1 MASRFEKF
9 SERARRAL
17 TRAQEEAQR
26 FGHNYID
33 TEHILLGL
41 IAEEDSVASK
51 VLANLGVPPN
61 KIRAAVEFVVG
72 RGERS
77 AIGEVGLTP
86 RAKRVIELAVD
97 EARRLN
103 HSYIGT
109 EHLLLGLLRDR
120 EGAAVGVLESFGVTF
135 DKAQTEINNVLSQS
149 APQSRAVARGVGRTP
164 VLDQLGIDLTNASRA
179 GKLDPIIGR
188 EKEIE
193 RVIQI
198 LSRRTKNN
206 PALIG
211 EPGVGKTAI
220 VEGLAHRI
228 VAGEVPET
236 LQGKR
241 LVTLDI
247 GSLVAGTKYRG
258 EFEERL
264 KKVIDEIKSAGNCVI
279 FVDELHTIVGAG
291 AAEGAVD
298 ASNILKPSLS
308 RGELQCIGATT
319 LDDYRKYIE
328 KDAALERRFQPVTVT
343 EPTVEQTL
351 AILKG
356 IKERY
361 EEHHKLVISDEA
373 LQAAVSLAAKYIP
386 DRFLPD
392 KAIDLMDEAASRVR
406 IMRGGIPIGLAEARR
421 ALETVRRDKETAI
434 SSKEYEYAAELRD
447 REVQLVNKISTMEQ
461 KWQADQQQE
470 KPVVKEED
478 IAEVVSMWTGVPV
491 VRLTADETSRLL
503 QMEDALHRRI
513 VGQDEAITVV
523 SKAVR
528 RARAGLKEPRHPI
541 GSLIFLGP
549 TGVGKTELVRALAE
563 FMFGSEDAMIR
574 LDMSEFM
581 EKHTVARLVGA
592 PPGYVGYDEGGQL
605 TEAVRRKPY
614 CVILLDEIEKA
625 HPDVFNILLQIFDDG
640 HLTDAKGRRVDF
652 RNSIVV
658 MTSNVGA
665 KQIKGVMSI
674 GFAAR
679 SDEDKTRHTEYDK
692 MKEKVLAEL
701 KTTFLPEFLNRIDEV
716 VVFHS
721 LSKEQIRQIVDLMLV
736 QVAKSVGE
744 KNLKLEITDAA
755 RDFLGEKGYDPT
767 FGARPLR
774 RVIQSEVEDKLSE
787 ALLRS
792 PLPAGTTIR
801 VDYNGQEIE
810 IRPMLTEEGWKQAII
825 SLSPVAASLAD
836 NNINIEYTREAKA
849 LLNEL
854 AYDPTTHTIRPL
866 VEVIKNEI
874 EPKLSETSLTNP
886 MPPGETTVIWGAE
899 LIRACQY
906 SKKGWEKIISDQISA
921 AKSFADKNLGF
932 EVTEA
937 AGDYLNQLAFDS
949 TNHTVRSA
957 SEVIKNEI
965 EPVLSEM
972 LRSNPVPDETMV
984 KVDCNEK
991 RFLMQLILTKEGWQ
1005 QIISDKVPAAKS
1017 LQDKNI
1023 SFEVSETAADHLNKL
1038 AFDPADGMCI
1048 LSEIVQSEI
1057 EDKLSGALLRGKF
1070 SSGDTL
1076 VVDCKGEEI
1085 VIQAAAGTLPGEGR
1099 YKR

>member
-51 VLANLGVPPN
+51 VLGNMGVLPN

-120 EGAAVGVLESFGVTF
+120 EGAAVGVLESFGITF
-135 DKAQTEINNVLSQS
+135 DKTQAEINSVLSQG
-149 APQSRAVARGVGRTP
+149 APQPRAVARGPGRTP
-164 VLDQLGIDLTNASRA
+164 VLDQLGIDLTNAARA
-179 GKLDPIIGR
+179 GKLDPIVNR
-188 EKEIE
+188 SKEIE

-319 LDDYRKYIE
+319 LDDFRKYIE

-351 AILKG
+351 DILRG
-356 IKERY
+356 IKTRY
-361 EEHHKLVISDEA
+361 EEHHKLVISDES
-373 LQAAVSLAAKYIP
+373 LQAAASLAAKYIP

-392 KAIDLMDEAASRVR
+392 KAIDLMDEASSRVR
-406 IMRGGIPIGLAEARR
+406 IMRGGVPIGLTEARR
-421 ALETVRRDKETAI
+421 ALEAMRRDKETAI

-447 REVQLVNKISTMEQ
+447 REVQLVDKISGMEQ
-461 KWQADQQQE
+461 KWQAEQQQE
-470 KPVVKEED
+470 KPVVTEED

-491 VRLTADETSRLL
+491 VRLTTDETSRLL
-503 QMEDALHRRI
+503 QMEEALHRRI
-513 VGQDEAITVV
+513 IGQDEAISVV

-541 GSLIFLGP
+541 GSFIFLGP

-563 FMFGSEDAMIR
+563 FMFGSEDAMVR

-581 EKHTVARLVGA
+581 ERHTVARLVGA

-665 KQIKGVMSI
+665 KHIKGVMTI

-679 SDEDKTRHTEYDK
+679 TDEVKNRHTEYEK

-721 LSKEQIRQIVDLMLV
+721 LSKEQIRQIVDLMLS

-774 RVIQSEVEDKLSE
+774 RVIQNEVEDKLSE
-787 ALLRS
+787 ALLR
-792 PLPAGTTIR
+792 
-801 VDYNGQEIE
+801 
-810 IRPMLTEEGWKQAII
+810 
-825 SLSPVAASLAD
+825 
-836 NNINIEYTREAKA
+836 
-849 LLNEL
+849 
-854 AYDPTTHTIRPL
+854 
-866 VEVIKNEI
+866 
-874 EPKLSETSLTNP
+874 
-886 MPPGETTVIWGAE
+886 GE
-899 LIRACQY
+899 
-906 SKKGWEKIISDQISA
+906 
-921 AKSFADKNLGF
+921 
-932 EVTEA
+932 
-937 AGDYLNQLAFDS
+937 
-949 TNHTVRSA
+949 
-957 SEVIKNEI
+957 
-965 EPVLSEM
+965 
-972 LRSNPVPDETMV
+972 
-984 KVDCNEK
+984 
-991 RFLMQLILTKEGWQ
+991 
-1005 QIISDKVPAAKS
+1005 
-1017 LQDKNI
+1017 
-1023 SFEVSETAADHLNKL
+1023 
-1038 AFDPADGMCI
+1038 
-1048 LSEIVQSEI
+1048 
-1057 EDKLSGALLRGKF
+1057 F

-1076 VVDCKGEEI
+1076 NVDYDGEKI
-1085 VIQAAAGTLPGEGR
+1085 VIRAAAGALSGEGVAQELN
-1099 YKR
+1099 